1 MPSTVVAARVPPY
14 VHARLTERAAER
26 GTSLAAVAA
35 EALAAA
41 VDDPEDRGPRVD
53 GPLVAAVLHA
63 LEAVDADD
71 PRAQVQRE
79 LCLLLARTV
88 DRKERGYLAAI
99 GPLGKALDHA
109 LPDEADPLLG
119 ALFSG
124 LL

>member
-41 VDDPEDRGPRVD
+41 VDDPEDLGPRVD

-88 DRKERGYLAAI
+88 DRRERGYLAAI
-99 GPLGKALDHA
+99 GPLGKALDNA

>member
-1 MPSTVVAARVPPY
+1 MPSIVVAARVPPY
-14 VHARLTERAAER
+14 IHARLTERAAER

-41 VDDPEDRGPRVD
+41 VGDPEDLGPRTD
-53 GPLVAAVLHA
+53 GPLVAAVLRA
-63 LEAVDADD
+63 LEAVDAED

-79 LCLLLARTV
+79 LCLHLARTV
-88 DRKERGYLAAI
+88 DRRERGYLAAI
-99 GPLGKALDHA
+99 SPLGKALDNA
-109 LPDEADPLLG
+109 LPARADPMLG